1 MWPTLSKMKDQ
12 TTHVDGDLEANQG
25 PHPTGQVLPTGVQA
39 SRDTGDDN
47 SEMSEKQGPMTI
59 SRWYLK
65 LLDAGVEENGIR
77 PVPPEE
83 RTQTEYNELFT
94 VFFTCLLCV
103 LP

>member
-1 MWPTLSKMKDQ
+1 MRPTLSKMKDQ
-12 TTHVDGDLEANQG
+12 VTNVDGDLEANQG
-25 PHPTGQVLPTGVQA
+25 PHPTGQVLPTDVQA
-39 SRDTGDDN
+39 SRDTGDGN
-47 SEMSEKQGPMTI
+47 SKMSGKQGPMTN

-65 LLDAGVEENGIR
+65 LLDSGFEENGIR